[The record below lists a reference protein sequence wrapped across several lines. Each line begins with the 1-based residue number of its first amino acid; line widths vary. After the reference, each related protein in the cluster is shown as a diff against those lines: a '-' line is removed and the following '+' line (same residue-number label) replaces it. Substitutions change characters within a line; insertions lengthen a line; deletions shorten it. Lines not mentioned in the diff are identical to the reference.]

1 MGVILIAFEREAELS
16 ALDQL
21 LSGRGH
27 RVVRSGNGLAAL
39 DAARREPPHAIVSDI
54 VLPRMDGF
62 ALCRKW
68 KQDERLQAIPFLF
81 YTRRHD
87 DPKYERFALELGA
100 ERFLARSV
108 SPESLIT
115 ALDELLANVPKG
127 NGNGVGTGT
136 MPLPTIDET
145 VMQRTVGLDRAQR
158 AAEAEKVQRIAE
170 LENSQRKHA
179 AELEN
184 AQRKLAA
191 ELETAQR
198 KHAAELES
206 AQRKHAA
213 ELENAQRKPAE
224 AAERAQQAHSRQVAQ
239 VEELEATNR
248 RLAAGEARFR
258 RVFEANPLPM
268 WIADHAT
275 GGFIAVNDAA
285 LALYGYSRGEF
296 LGLKRAALEAP
307 DAEDGAA
314 VAHLRKDGSGLKVA
328 LGSQQI
334 EFDGRSADLVSA
346 YDVTTHAAAEH
357 KLREEAD
364 KLRKEADKLRKDAVG
379 ARSLVEAAPDGCWIL
394 DGNGRLLDVNSAY
407 CRMSGYSREELLGM
421 NASQIEDQSTGETTM
436 RLQLGRVQGGG
447 RYETK
452 HRCRDGTPL
461 DVEVSVGVLE
471 TGAGDN
477 MVLIRDV
484 TERRRETVVQ
494 RTGQRTLEFLVEL
507 FKQSEN
513 FDESSIVRRVI
524 DQAADVTGS
533 PLAYLYFVDPPRKT
547 IALAAWRDRSQP
559 LATMVNA
566 EARPVAR
573 AGLFTECVR
582 ARHPT
587 SSNDLTRK
595 PQQDGL
601 PELQRYLAVPMIAHD
616 DTVAVLGVANR
627 EAGYDEDDQRALSA
641 LADGVWRVL
650 QSKRAHAATLGSLQ
664 RTDVAMQGMIDS
676 MVRMVERHDPYTAG
690 SSRRLAALAVALGR
704 EAGLDGERQHALR
717 VAALLHDIG
726 NIAVPTSILSKP
738 APLTETEQAIMR
750 THVDEGCQLLA
761 EIDFGAPIA
770 DIIYQSHERY
780 DGSGYPRGLK
790 GEEIL
795 VEARILAIADT
806 VEAMCS
812 PRPYRP
818 AAGMEAA
825 IDVINRGAGRLYDL
839 HLVAACTRLV
849 RQHGFTL
856 PE

>member
-21 LSGRGH
+21 LSGKGH

-68 KQDERLQAIPFLF
+68 KQDERLQTIPFLF

-108 SPESLIT
+108 SPETLVA
-115 ALDELLANVPKG
+115 ALDELLANVPKNGGG
-127 NGNGVGTGT
+127 NT
-136 MPLPTIDET
+136 MPLPILDET
-145 VMQRTVGLDRAQR
+145 VIQRQVIAGKAQRAAAEAERAQR
-158 AAEAEKVQRIAE
+158 AAVDAERMQRLAE
-170 LENSQRKHA
+170 LEKAQRAAA
-179 AELEN
+179 AEK
-184 AQRKLAA
+184 AQHLA
-191 ELETAQR
+191 EI
-198 KHAAELES
+198 ES
-206 AQRKHAA
+206 AQRK
-213 ELENAQRKPAE
+213 QAE
-224 AAERAQQAHSRQVAQ
+224 AAERAQQAQSRLLSQI
-239 VEELEATNR
+239 EELEATNR

-258 RVFEANPLPM
+258 RVFESNPLPM

-285 LALYGYSRGEF
+285 LALYGYSRAEF
-296 LGLKRAALEAP
+296 LALKGPALEAP

-314 VAHLRKDGSGLKVA
+314 VAHQRKDGGGLKVA
-328 LGSQQI
+328 LALHEI

-346 YDVTTHAAAEH
+346 YDLTERAATER
-357 KLREEAD
+357 KLRDEAAD
-364 KLRKEADKLRKDAVG
+364 LRKEAVT
-379 ARSLVEAAPDGCWIL
+379 ARTLVEAAPDGCWIL
-394 DGNGRLLDVNSAY
+394 DSTGRILDVNSAY
-407 CRMSGYSREELLGM
+407 CRMTGYSRDELVGM
-421 NASQIEDQSTGETTM
+421 NSSQIEDQSTGETTM

-452 HRCRDGTPL
+452 HRCRDGTLL
-461 DVEVSVGVLE
+461 DVEVSVGVMS
-471 TGAGDN
+471 TGAGDS

-484 TERRRETVVQ
+484 SQRRRDIVSQ
-494 RTGQRTLEFLVEL
+494 RAGQRQLEFLVDL

-513 FDESSIVRRVI
+513 FDETALVRRVI
-524 DQAADVTGS
+524 DQAADATGS
-533 PLAYLYFVDPPRKT
+533 PLAYMYFVDPARKT
-547 IALAAWRDRSQP
+547 ISLAAWRDRSQP

-566 EARPVAR
+566 EPRPVAR

-582 ARHPT
+582 ARHAT

-601 PELQRYLAVPMIAHD
+601 PDLQRFLAVPMVAD
-616 DTVAVLGVANR
+616 DETVAVLGVANR
-627 EAGYDEDDQRALSA
+627 EAGYGEDDQRALLE
-641 LADGVWRVL
+641 LADGAWRVL
-650 QSKRAHAATLGSLQ
+650 HSRRAHAATLGSLH
-664 RTDVAMQGMIDS
+664 RTDVALQGMIDS

-726 NIAVPTSILSKP
+726 NIAVPATILSKP
-738 APLTETEQAIMR
+738 APLTETEIAIMR
-750 THVDEGCQLLA
+750 THVDEGCELLA
-761 EIDFGAPIA
+761 DIDFGAPVA

-825 IDVINRGAGRLYDL
+825 IEAINRGAGRLYDL

>member
-21 LSGRGH
+21 LSGKGH

-68 KQDERLQAIPFLF
+68 KQDERLQTIPFLF

-108 SPESLIT
+108 PPESLVT
-115 ALDELLANVPKG
+115 ALDELLANLPK
-127 NGNGVGTGT
+127 NGSSTQ
-136 MPLPTIDET
+136 PLPRLDET
-145 VMQRTVGLDRAQR
+145 VIQRQAIAEKAQRAAVEAERSQRLAELEKAQR
-158 AAEAEKVQRIAE
+158 AAEAEKAQHLAD
-170 LENSQRKHA
+170 LD
-179 AELEN
+179 N
-184 AQRKLAA
+184 AQRK
-191 ELETAQR
+191 Q
-198 KHAAELES
+198 
-206 AQRKHAA
+206 
-213 ELENAQRKPAE
+213 AE
-224 AAERAQQAHSRQVAQ
+224 AAERAQQAQARLLSQI
-239 VEELEATNR
+239 EELEAGNR

-285 LALYGYSRGEF
+285 LALYGYNRAEF
-296 LGLKRAALEAP
+296 LSLKGASLEAP

-314 VAHLRKDGSGLKVA
+314 VAHQRKDGGGIKVA
-328 LGSQQI
+328 LALHEI
-334 EFDGRSADLVSA
+334 EFDGRSANLVSA
-346 YDVTTHAAAEH
+346 YDLTERAATER
-357 KLREEAD
+357 KLRDEAD
-364 KLRKEADKLRKDAVG
+364 GLRKDAVS
-379 ARSLVEAAPDGCWIL
+379 ARTLVEAAPDGCWIL
-394 DGNGRLLDVNSAY
+394 DSNGRVLDVNAAY
-407 CRMSGYSREELLGM
+407 CRMTGYSRDELLGM
-421 NASQIEDQSTGETTM
+421 NASQIEDQTTGETTM

-452 HRCRDGTPL
+452 HRCRDGTLL
-461 DVEVSVGVLE
+461 DVEVSVGVME
-471 TGAGDN
+471 AGAGDS

-484 TERRRETVVQ
+484 AQRRRETVARRAEQ
-494 RTGQRTLEFLVEL
+494 RQLEFLVDL

-513 FDESSIVRRVI
+513 FDESALVRRVI
-524 DQAADVTGS
+524 DQAAEATGS
-533 PLAYLYFVDPPRKT
+533 PLAYMYFVDPARKT

-566 EARPVAR
+566 EPRPVAR

-582 ARHPT
+582 ARHAT

-601 PELQRYLAVPMIAHD
+601 PDLQRYLAVPMVAD
-616 DTVAVLGVANR
+616 DETVAVLGVANR
-627 EAGYDEDDQRALSA
+627 EASYGEDDQRALLELS
-641 LADGVWRVL
+641 DGVWRVL
-650 QSKRAHAATLGSLQ
+650 HSKRAHAATLGSLQ

-676 MVRMVERHDPYTAG
+676 MVRMIERHDPYTAG

-726 NIAVPTSILSKP
+726 NIAVPASILAKP

-750 THVDEGCQLLA
+750 THVEEGCQLLA

>member
-21 LSGRGH
+21 LSGKGH

-68 KQDERLQAIPFLF
+68 KQDERLQTIPFVF

-100 ERFLARSV
+100 ERFIARSV
-108 SPESLIT
+108 PPESLVA
-115 ALDELLANVPKG
+115 ALEELLVNVPKNGSG
-127 NGNGVGTGT
+127 NNTQ
-136 MPLPTIDET
+136 PLPKLDET
-145 VMQRTVGLDRAQR
+145 VIQRQVIADKAQRAAAEAERVQRQAELEKAQRGIAELEKAQR
-158 AAEAEKVQRIAE
+158 AAEAEKAQHQAE
-170 LENSQRKHA
+170 KEQHLA
-179 AELEN
+179 DLDN
-184 AQRKLAA
+184 AQRKQ
-191 ELETAQR
+191 T
-198 KHAAELES
+198 
-206 AQRKHAA
+206 
-213 ELENAQRKPAE
+213 E
-224 AAERAQQAHSRQVAQ
+224 AAERAQQAQARLLGQI
-239 VEELEATNR
+239 EELEATNR

-258 RVFEANPLPM
+258 RVFESNPLPM

-275 GGFIAVNDAA
+275 GGFIAVNDSA
-285 LALYGYSRGEF
+285 LALYGYSRAEF
-296 LGLKRAALEAP
+296 LALKGPSLEAP

-314 VAHLRKDGSGLKVA
+314 IAHQRKDGGGLKVSLA
-328 LGSQQI
+328 LHEI
-334 EFDGRSADLVSA
+334 EFDGRSANLVSA
-346 YDVTTHAAAEH
+346 YDLTERAATER
-357 KLREEAD
+357 KLRDEAAD
-364 KLRKEADKLRKDAVG
+364 LRKEAVTTRT
-379 ARSLVEAAPDGCWIL
+379 LVEAAPDGCWIL
-394 DGNGRLLDVNSAY
+394 DADGRLLDVNAAY

-421 NASQIEDQSTGETTM
+421 NAAQIEDQSTGETTM

-452 HRCRDGTPL
+452 HRCRDGSLL
-461 DVEVSVGVLE
+461 DVEVSVGVME
-471 TGAGDN
+471 AGAGDS
-477 MVLIRDV
+477 MVLIRDASQ
-484 TERRRETVVQ
+484 RRREVVSQ
-494 RTGQRTLEFLVEL
+494 RAGQRQLEFLVDL

-513 FDESSIVRRVI
+513 FDESALVRRVI
-524 DQAADVTGS
+524 DQAADATSS
-533 PLAYLYFVDPPRKT
+533 PLAYMYFVDPARKT

-566 EARPVAR
+566 EPRPIAR

-582 ARHPT
+582 AQHAT

-601 PELQRYLAVPMIAHD
+601 PDLQRYLAVPMVAD
-616 DTVAVLGVANR
+616 DQTVAVLGVANR
-627 EAGYDEDDQRALSA
+627 EAGYGEDDQRALLELS
-641 LADGVWRVL
+641 DGVWRVL
-650 QSKRAHAATLGSLQ
+650 HSKRAHAATLGSLQ
-664 RTDVAMQGMIDS
+664 RTDVALQGMIDS

-690 SSRRLAALAVALGR
+690 SARRLAALAVALGR

-726 NIAVPTSILSKP
+726 NIAVPTTILSKP
-738 APLTETEQAIMR
+738 APLTETEIAIMR

-825 IDVINRGAGRLYDL
+825 IDTINRGAGRLYDL

>member
-21 LSGRGH
+21 LSSKGH

-68 KQDERLQAIPFLF
+68 KQDERLQAIPFVF

-100 ERFLARSV
+100 ERFIARSV
-108 SPESLIT
+108 PPESLLA
-115 ALDELLANVPKG
+115 ALEELLVNVPK
-127 NGNGVGTGT
+127 NGGGSNTQ
-136 MPLPTIDET
+136 PLPKLDET
-145 VMQRTVGLDRAQR
+145 VIQRQVVAEKAQRAAAEAERAQRQAELEKAQRGLAELEKAQR
-158 AAEAEKVQRIAE
+158 AAEAEKAQHLAE
-170 LENSQRKHA
+170 LND
-179 AELEN
+179 
-184 AQRKLAA
+184 AQRKQ
-191 ELETAQR
+191 T
-198 KHAAELES
+198 
-206 AQRKHAA
+206 
-213 ELENAQRKPAE
+213 E
-224 AAERAQQAHSRQVAQ
+224 AAERAQQAQARLLGQI
-239 VEELEATNR
+239 EELEATNR

-268 WIADHAT
+268 WIADRAT
-275 GGFIAVNDAA
+275 GGFIAVNDSA
-285 LALYGYSRGEF
+285 LVLYGYSRAEF
-296 LGLKRAALEAP
+296 LALKGASLEAP
-307 DAEDGAA
+307 DAEEGAA
-314 VAHLRKDGSGLKVA
+314 IAHQRKDGGGLKVA
-328 LGSQQI
+328 LALHEI
-334 EFDGRSADLVSA
+334 EFDGRSANLVSA
-346 YDVTTHAAAEH
+346 YDLTERAATER
-357 KLREEAD
+357 KLRDEAAD
-364 KLRKEADKLRKDAVG
+364 LRKEAVTTRT
-379 ARSLVEAAPDGCWIL
+379 LVEAAPDGCWIL
-394 DGNGRLLDVNSAY
+394 DANGRLLDVNAAY
-407 CRMSGYSREELLGM
+407 CRMSGYGREELLGM
-421 NASQIEDQSTGETTM
+421 NSAQIEDQSTGETTM

-452 HRCRDGTPL
+452 HRCRDGALL
-461 DVEVSVGVLE
+461 DVEVSVGVME
-471 TGAGDN
+471 AGAGDS
-477 MVLIRDV
+477 MVLIRDASQ
-484 TERRRETVVQ
+484 RRREVVAQ
-494 RTGQRTLEFLVEL
+494 RAGQRQLEFLVDL
-507 FKQSEN
+507 FKQAEN
-513 FDESSIVRRVI
+513 FDESALVRRVI
-524 DQAADVTGS
+524 DQAADATGS
-533 PLAYLYFVDPPRKT
+533 PLAYMYFVDPARKT

-566 EARPVAR
+566 EPRPIAR

-582 ARHPT
+582 AQHAT

-601 PELQRYLAVPMIAHD
+601 PDLQRYLAVPMVAD
-616 DTVAVLGVANR
+616 DHTVAVLGVANR
-627 EAGYDEDDQRALSA
+627 EAGYGEDDQRTLLELS
-641 LADGVWRVL
+641 DGVWRVL

-690 SSRRLAALAVALGR
+690 SARRLAALAVALGR

-726 NIAVPTSILSKP
+726 NIAVPTTILAKP
-738 APLTETEQAIMR
+738 APLTETEIAIMR

-795 VEARILAIADT
+795 VEARILAIA
-806 VEAMCS
+806 AMCS

-825 IDVINRGAGRLYDL
+825 IDTINRGAGRLYDL

>member
-21 LSGRGH
+21 LSGKGH

-108 SPESLIT
+108 PPESLVT
-115 ALDELLANVPKG
+115 ALDELLASAPKNGGG
-127 NGNGVGTGT
+127 NT
-136 MPLPTIDET
+136 MPLPTLDET
-145 VMQRTVGLDRAQR
+145 LVQRNLVAEKAHRAAEADKAQRLAEREKAQR
-158 AAEAEKVQRIAE
+158 AAEAEKAQHLAE
-170 LENSQRKHA
+170 LD
-179 AELEN
+179 N
-184 AQRKLAA
+184 AQRK
-191 ELETAQR
+191 Q
-198 KHAAELES
+198 
-206 AQRKHAA
+206 
-213 ELENAQRKPAE
+213 AE
-224 AAERAQQAHSRQVAQ
+224 AAERAQQAQARLLAQ
-239 VEELEATNR
+239 IEELEATNR

-285 LALYGYSRGEF
+285 LALYNYSRAEF
-296 LGLKRAALEAP
+296 LALKGAALEAP

-314 VAHLRKDGSGLKVA
+314 VAHQRKDGSGIKVA
-328 LGSQQI
+328 LALHEI

-346 YDVTTHAAAEH
+346 YDLTERAATER
-357 KLREEAD
+357 KLRDEAD
-364 KLRKEADKLRKDAVG
+364 GLRKEAVS
-379 ARSLVEAAPDGCWIL
+379 ARTLVEAAPDGCWIL
-394 DGNGRLLDVNSAY
+394 DSNGRLLDVNAAY
-407 CRMSGYSREELLGM
+407 CRMSGYSRNELLGM

-452 HRCRDGTPL
+452 HRCRDGTLL
-461 DVEVSVGVLE
+461 DVEVSVGVME
-471 TGAGDN
+471 TGGGDS
-477 MVLIRDV
+477 MVLVRDV
-484 TERRRETVVQ
+484 SQRRRDTVAQ
-494 RTGQRTLEFLVEL
+494 RAEQRQLEFLVEL

-513 FDESSIVRRVI
+513 FDESALVRRVI
-524 DQAADVTGS
+524 DQAADATGS
-533 PLAYLYFVDPPRKT
+533 PLAYMYFVDPGRKT

-559 LATMVNA
+559 MATIVHA
-566 EARPVAR
+566 EPRPVAR

-582 ARHPT
+582 ARHAT

-601 PELQRYLAVPMIAHD
+601 PDLQRYLAVPMVAD
-616 DTVAVLGVANR
+616 DETVAVLGVANR
-627 EAGYDEDDQRALSA
+627 EAGYDEDDQRALLELS
-641 LADGVWRVL
+641 DGVWRVL

-676 MVRMVERHDPYTAG
+676 MVRMIERHDPYTAG

-726 NIAVPTSILSKP
+726 NIAVPASILAKP

-839 HLVAACTRLV
+839 HLVTACTRLV

>member
-21 LSGRGH
+21 LSGKGH

-68 KQDERLQAIPFLF
+68 KQDERLQTIPFLF

-108 SPESLIT
+108 PPETLVS
-115 ALDELLANVPKG
+115 ALDELLANVPR
-127 NGNGVGTGT
+127 NGGSNT
-136 MPLPTIDET
+136 MPLPTLDET
-145 VMQRTVGLDRAQR
+145 VIQRQVIAEKAQRAAAEAERAQRAAVDAERAQRLAELEKAQR
-158 AAEAEKVQRIAE
+158 AAEAEKARHLAE
-170 LENSQRKHA
+170 I
-179 AELEN
+179 
-184 AQRKLAA
+184 
-191 ELETAQR
+191 
-198 KHAAELES
+198 ES
-206 AQRKHAA
+206 AQRK
-213 ELENAQRKPAE
+213 QAE
-224 AAERAQQAHSRQVAQ
+224 AAERAQQAQSRLLSQI
-239 VEELEATNR
+239 EELEATNR

-258 RVFEANPLPM
+258 RVFESNPLPM

-285 LALYGYSRGEF
+285 LALYGYSRAEF
-296 LGLKRAALEAP
+296 LGLKCPALEAP

-314 VAHLRKDGSGLKVA
+314 IAHQRKDGGGLKVA
-328 LGSQQI
+328 LALHEI
-334 EFDGRSADLVSA
+334 EFDGRSANLVSA
-346 YDVTTHAAAEH
+346 YDLTERAATER
-357 KLREEAD
+357 KLRDEAAD
-364 KLRKEADKLRKDAVG
+364 LRKQAVT
-379 ARSLVEAAPDGCWIL
+379 ARTLVEAAPDGCWIL
-394 DGNGRLLDVNSAY
+394 DSNGRILDVNAAY
-407 CRMSGYSREELLGM
+407 CRMSGYSRDELVGM
-421 NASQIEDQSTGETTM
+421 NSSQIEDQSTGETTM

-447 RYETK
+447 HYETK
-452 HRCRDGTPL
+452 HRCRDGTLL
-461 DVEVSVGVLE
+461 DVEVSVGVQS
-471 TGAGDN
+471 TGSGDS

-484 TERRRETVVQ
+484 SQRRRAIVSQ
-494 RTGQRTLEFLVEL
+494 RAGQRQLEFLVDL

-513 FDESSIVRRVI
+513 FDETALVRRVI
-524 DQAADVTGS
+524 DQAADATGS
-533 PLAYLYFVDPPRKT
+533 PLAYMYFVDPARKT
-547 IALAAWRDRSQP
+547 ISLAAWRDRSQP

-566 EARPVAR
+566 EPRPVAR

-582 ARHPT
+582 ARHAT

-601 PELQRYLAVPMIAHD
+601 PDLQRFLAVPMVD
-616 DTVAVLGVANR
+616 GEETVAVLGVANR
-627 EAGYDEDDQRALSA
+627 EAGYGEDDQRALLE
-641 LADGVWRVL
+641 LADGAWRVL
-650 QSKRAHAATLGSLQ
+650 HSRRAHAATLGSLQ
-664 RTDVAMQGMIDS
+664 RTDVALQGMIDS

-690 SSRRLAALAVALGR
+690 SARRLAALAVALGR

-726 NIAVPTSILSKP
+726 NIAVPTTILSKP
-738 APLTETEQAIMR
+738 APLTETEIAIMR

-825 IDVINRGAGRLYDL
+825 IDTINRGAGRLYDL

>member
-68 KQDERLQAIPFLF
+68 KQDERLQSIPFLF

-108 SPESLIT
+108 SPESLVT
-115 ALDELLANVPKG
+115 ALDELLKQVPK
-127 NGNGVGTGT
+127 NGSST
-136 MPLPTIDET
+136 MPLPILDET
-145 VMQRTVGLDRAQR
+145 GLQR
-158 AAEAEKVQRIAE
+158 AAALEKVG
-170 LENSQRKHA
+170 LEKA
-179 AELEN
+179 ALEK
-184 AQRKLAA
+184 AQKK
-191 ELETAQR
+191 Q
-198 KHAAELES
+198 
-206 AQRKHAA
+206 
-213 ELENAQRKPAE
+213 AE
-224 AAERAQQAHSRQVAQ
+224 AAERAQHVQTQLLAQ
-239 VEELEATNR
+239 IEELEATNQ

-268 WIADHAT
+268 WITDHAT

-285 LALYGYSRGEF
+285 LALYGYNRAEF
-296 LGLKRAALEAP
+296 LSLKTAALDVP
-307 DAEDGAA
+307 DAEDGSSPL
-314 VAHLRKDGSGLKVA
+314 VTHRHKDGAA
-328 LGSQQI
+328 LRIALASHEI

-346 YDVTTHAAAEH
+346 YDLSAHVATERKLQEQAGAGRALLEAAA
-357 KLREEAD
+357 
-364 KLRKEADKLRKDAVG
+364 
-379 ARSLVEAAPDGCWIL
+379 DGCWIL
-394 DGNGRLLDVNSAY
+394 DADGRLLDVNAAY
-407 CRMSGYSREELLGM
+407 CRMSGYSREQLLTM
-421 NASQIEDQSTGETTM
+421 NASEIEDQTSGETTM
-436 RLQLGRVQGGG
+436 RLQLGRVTGGG

-452 HRCRDGTPL
+452 HRCQDGTLL
-461 DVEVSVGVLE
+461 DVDVSVGVLE
-471 TGAGDN
+471 AGRGDGHGDG
-477 MVLIRDV
+477 MRDSIVLIRDV
-484 TERRRETVVQ
+484 SPRRRDLVAQ
-494 RTGQRTLEFLVEL
+494 RTAQRQLEFLVEL

-513 FDESSIVRRVI
+513 FDESAIVRRLI
-524 DQAADVTGS
+524 DQAADATGS
-533 PLAYLYFVDPPRKT
+533 PLAYLYFVDPSHKT

-559 LATMVNA
+559 YATMVDA
-566 EARPVAR
+566 EPRPIAR

-582 ARHPT
+582 AKHPT

-601 PELQRYLAVPMIAHD
+601 PDLQRYLAVPMVADD

-627 EAGYDEDDQRALSA
+627 EGGYGEEDQRTLSSM
-641 LADGVWRVL
+641 ADGVWRVL

-664 RTDVAMQGMIDS
+664 RTDVALQGMIDS

-717 VAALLHDIG
+717 IAALLHDIG
-726 NIAVPTSILSKP
+726 NIAVPATILSKP

-795 VEARILAIADT
+795 LEARILAIADT

-839 HLVAACTRLV
+839 HVVAACTRLV

-856 PE
+856 PG

>member
-16 ALDQL
+16 ALEQL
-21 LSGRGH
+21 LAGKGH

-68 KQDERLQAIPFLF
+68 KQDERLQSIPFLF

-108 SPESLIT
+108 SPEQLVT
-115 ALDELLANVPKG
+115 ALDELLVNVPKPSG
-127 NGNGVGTGT
+127 NGGSAGT
-136 MPLPTIDET
+136 MPLPTLDET
-145 VMQRTVGLDRAQR
+145 VIQRPVGLDKAQR
-158 AAEAEKVQRIAE
+158 AAEAEKVARIAE
-170 LENSQRKHA
+170 LENASRKHA
-179 AELEN
+179 AELEKV
-184 AQRKLAA
+184 QRAA
-191 ELETAQR
+191 EAEKAAR
-198 KHAAELES
+198 IAELES
-206 AQRKHAA
+206 ASRKQTA
-213 ELENAQRKPAE
+213 ELEKLQRKEAE
-224 AAERAQQAHSRQVAQ
+224 ATERAQQAHSRLLGQI
-239 VEELEATNR
+239 EELEATNK

-285 LALYGYSRGEF
+285 LALYGYNRAEF
-296 LGLKRAALEAP
+296 LALKGSSLEAP
-307 DAEDGAA
+307 DAEDDAA
-314 VAHLRKDGSGLKVA
+314 PVAHQRKDGGSLKIS
-328 LGSQQI
+328 LGSHEI

-346 YDVTTHAAAEH
+346 YDLTERAAAEQ
-357 KLREEAD
+357 KLREEAVT
-364 KLRKEADKLRKDAVG
+364 LRKETISTRT
-379 ARSLVEAAPDGCWIL
+379 LVEAAPDGCWIL
-394 DGNGRLLDVNSAY
+394 DSNGRLIDLNAAY
-407 CRMSGYSREELLGM
+407 CRMTGYSREELLGM
-421 NASQIEDQSTGETTM
+421 NASQIEDQTAGETTM

-452 HRCRDGTPL
+452 HRCRDGSLL
-461 DVEVSVGVLE
+461 DVEVSVGVME
-471 TGAGDN
+471 AGAAGDN

-484 TERRRETVVQ
+484 SERRREFVTQ
-494 RTGQRTLEFLVEL
+494 RASQRGLEFLVEL
-507 FKQSEN
+507 FKQSES
-513 FDESSIVRRVI
+513 FDESAIVRRVI
-524 DQAADVTGS
+524 DQAADTTGS
-533 PLAYLYFVDPPRKT
+533 PLAYMYFVDPARKT
-547 IALAAWRDRSQP
+547 IALAAWRDGTQP
-559 LATMVNA
+559 MATMVNA
-566 EARPVAR
+566 EARPLAR

-601 PELQRYLAVPMIAHD
+601 PDLQRYLAVPMISGDA
-616 DTVAVLGVANR
+616 TVAVLGVANR
-627 EAGYDEDDQRALSA
+627 EAGYGEEDQRALSA

-650 QSKRAHAATLGSLQ
+650 ESKRAHAATLGSLQ
-664 RTDVAMQGMIDS
+664 RTDVALQGMIDS

-726 NIAVPTSILSKP
+726 NVGVPATILSKP
-738 APLTETEQAIMR
+738 APLTETEIAIMR

-825 IDVINRGAGRLYDL
+825 IEAINKGAGRLYDL

>member
-21 LSGRGH
+21 LSGKGH

-108 SPESLIT
+108 PPETLVS
-115 ALDELLANVPKG
+115 ALDELLAHLPKN
-127 NGNGVGTGT
+127 NGGSNT
-136 MPLPTIDET
+136 MPLPKLDET
-145 VMQRTVGLDRAQR
+145 VIQRQVIAEKAQRAAEAQRAAVDAERAQRLAELEKAQR
-158 AAEAEKVQRIAE
+158 AAEAEKAQHLAE
-170 LENSQRKHA
+170 I
-179 AELEN
+179 
-184 AQRKLAA
+184 
-191 ELETAQR
+191 
-198 KHAAELES
+198 ES
-206 AQRKHAA
+206 AQRK
-213 ELENAQRKPAE
+213 QAE
-224 AAERAQQAHSRQVAQ
+224 AAERAQQAQSRLLAQ
-239 VEELEATNR
+239 IEELEATNR

-258 RVFEANPLPM
+258 RVFESNPLPM

-285 LALYGYSRGEF
+285 LALYGYSRAEF
-296 LGLKRAALEAP
+296 LALKGSALEAP

-314 VAHLRKDGSGLKVA
+314 VAHQRKDGGGLKVA
-328 LGSQQI
+328 LALHEI

-346 YDVTTHAAAEH
+346 YDLTERAATER
-357 KLREEAD
+357 KLRDEAAD
-364 KLRKEADKLRKDAVG
+364 LRKEAVT
-379 ARSLVEAAPDGCWIL
+379 ARTLVEAAPDGCWIL
-394 DGNGRLLDVNSAY
+394 DSNGRILDVNSAY
-407 CRMSGYSREELLGM
+407 CRMAGYSRDELVGM
-421 NASQIEDQSTGETTM
+421 NSSQIEDQSTGETTM

-452 HRCRDGTPL
+452 HRCRDGTLL
-461 DVEVSVGVLE
+461 DVEVSVGVMS
-471 TGAGDN
+471 TGAGDS

-484 TERRRETVVQ
+484 SQRRRDIVSQ
-494 RTGQRTLEFLVEL
+494 RAGQRQLEFLVDL

-513 FDESSIVRRVI
+513 FDETALVRRVI
-524 DQAADVTGS
+524 DQAADATGS
-533 PLAYLYFVDPPRKT
+533 PLAYMYFVDPARKT
-547 IALAAWRDRSQP
+547 ISLAAWRDRSQP
-559 LATMVNA
+559 LATMVHA
-566 EARPVAR
+566 EPRPVAR

-582 ARHPT
+582 ARHAT

-601 PELQRYLAVPMIAHD
+601 PDLQRFLAVPMVAD
-616 DTVAVLGVANR
+616 DETVAVLGVANR
-627 EAGYDEDDQRALSA
+627 EAGYGEDDQRALLE
-641 LADGVWRVL
+641 LADGAWRVL
-650 QSKRAHAATLGSLQ
+650 QSRRAHAATLGSLQ
-664 RTDVAMQGMIDS
+664 RTDVALQGMIDS

-726 NIAVPTSILSKP
+726 NIAVPATILSKP
-738 APLTETEQAIMR
+738 APLTETEIAIMR

-761 EIDFGAPIA
+761 DIDFSAPIA

-825 IDVINRGAGRLYDL
+825 IDAINRGAGRLYDL

>member
-16 ALDQL
+16 ALEQL
-21 LSGRGH
+21 LAGKGH

-68 KQDERLQAIPFLF
+68 KQDERLQSIPFLF

-108 SPESLIT
+108 SPEQLVT
-115 ALDELLANVPKG
+115 ALDELLVNVPKPSG
-127 NGNGVGTGT
+127 NGGSTGT
-136 MPLPTIDET
+136 MPLPTLDET
-145 VMQRTVGLDRAQR
+145 VIQRPVGLDKAQR
-158 AAEAEKVQRIAE
+158 AAEAEKVARIAE
-170 LENSQRKHA
+170 LENASRKHA
-179 AELEN
+179 AELEKV
-184 AQRKLAA
+184 QRAA
-191 ELETAQR
+191 EAEKAAR
-198 KHAAELES
+198 IAELES
-206 AQRKHAA
+206 ASRKQTA
-213 ELENAQRKPAE
+213 ELEKLQRKEAE
-224 AAERAQQAHSRQVAQ
+224 ATERAQQAHSRLLGQI
-239 VEELEATNR
+239 EELEATNK

-285 LALYGYSRGEF
+285 LALYGYNRAEF
-296 LGLKRAALEAP
+296 LALKGSSLEAP
-307 DAEDGAA
+307 DAEDDAA
-314 VAHLRKDGSGLKVA
+314 PVAHQRKDGGSLKIS
-328 LGSQQI
+328 LGSHEI

-346 YDVTTHAAAEH
+346 YDLTERAAAEQ
-357 KLREEAD
+357 KLREEAVT
-364 KLRKEADKLRKDAVG
+364 LRKETISTRT
-379 ARSLVEAAPDGCWIL
+379 LVEAAPDGCWIL
-394 DGNGRLLDVNSAY
+394 DSNGRLIDLNAAY
-407 CRMSGYSREELLGM
+407 CRMTGYSREELLGM
-421 NASQIEDQSTGETTM
+421 NASQIEDQTAGETTM
-436 RLQLGRVQGGG
+436 RLQLGRVRGGG

-452 HRCRDGTPL
+452 HRCRDGSLL
-461 DVEVSVGVLE
+461 DVEVSVGVME
-471 TGAGDN
+471 AGAAGDN

-484 TERRRETVVQ
+484 SERRREFVTQ
-494 RTGQRTLEFLVEL
+494 RASQRGLEFLVEL
-507 FKQSEN
+507 FKQSES
-513 FDESSIVRRVI
+513 FDESAIVRRVI
-524 DQAADVTGS
+524 DQAADTTGS
-533 PLAYLYFVDPPRKT
+533 PLAYMYFVDPARKT
-547 IALAAWRDRSQP
+547 IALAAWRDGTQP
-559 LATMVNA
+559 MATMVNA
-566 EARPVAR
+566 EARPLAR

-601 PELQRYLAVPMIAHD
+601 PDLQRYLAVPMISGD
-616 DTVAVLGVANR
+616 ETVAVLGVANR
-627 EAGYDEDDQRALSA
+627 EAGYGEEDQRALSA

-650 QSKRAHAATLGSLQ
+650 ESKRAHAATLGSLQ
-664 RTDVAMQGMIDS
+664 RTDVALQGMIDS

-726 NIAVPTSILSKP
+726 NVGVPATILSKP
-738 APLTETEQAIMR
+738 APLTETEIAIMR

-825 IDVINRGAGRLYDL
+825 IEAINKGAGRLYDL

>member
-21 LSGRGH
+21 LSGKGH

-68 KQDERLQAIPFLF
+68 KQDERLQTIPFVF

-100 ERFLARSV
+100 ERFIARSV
-108 SPESLIT
+108 PPESLVT
-115 ALDELLANVPKG
+115 ALDELLVNVAK
-127 NGNGVGTGT
+127 NGGSNTQ
-136 MPLPTIDET
+136 PLPKLDET
-145 VMQRTVGLDRAQR
+145 VIQRQVVAEKAQR
-158 AAEAEKVQRIAE
+158 AAAEAERAQRQAELEKAQRGLAELEKAQRVAEAEKAQHLAE
-170 LENSQRKHA
+170 LND
-179 AELEN
+179 
-184 AQRKLAA
+184 AQRKQ
-191 ELETAQR
+191 T
-198 KHAAELES
+198 
-206 AQRKHAA
+206 
-213 ELENAQRKPAE
+213 E
-224 AAERAQQAHSRQVAQ
+224 AAERAQQAQARLLGQI
-239 VEELEATNR
+239 EELEATNR

-268 WIADHAT
+268 WIADRAT
-275 GGFIAVNDAA
+275 GGFIAVNDSA
-285 LALYGYSRGEF
+285 LALYGYSRAEF
-296 LGLKRAALEAP
+296 LALKGSSLEAP

-314 VAHLRKDGSGLKVA
+314 VAHQRKDGAGLKVA
-328 LGSQQI
+328 LALQEI
-334 EFDGRSADLVSA
+334 EFDGRSANLVSA
-346 YDVTTHAAAEH
+346 YDLTERAATER
-357 KLREEAD
+357 KLRDEATE
-364 KLRKEADKLRKDAVG
+364 LRKEAVTTRT
-379 ARSLVEAAPDGCWIL
+379 LVEAAPDGCWIL
-394 DGNGRLLDVNSAY
+394 DADGRLLDVNAAY
-407 CRMSGYSREELLGM
+407 CRMSGYSRDELLGM
-421 NASQIEDQSTGETTM
+421 NSAQIEDQSTGETTM
-436 RLQLGRVQGGG
+436 RLQLGRVRGGG

-452 HRCRDGTPL
+452 HRCRDGSLL
-461 DVEVSVGVLE
+461 DVEVSVGVME
-471 TGAGDN
+471 AGAGDS
-477 MVLIRDV
+477 MVLIRDASQ
-484 TERRRETVVQ
+484 RRREIVAQ
-494 RTGQRTLEFLVEL
+494 RAGQRQLEFLVDL

-513 FDESSIVRRVI
+513 FDESALVRRVI
-524 DQAADVTGS
+524 DQAAEATGS
-533 PLAYLYFVDPPRKT
+533 PLAYMHFVDPARKT

-559 LATMVNA
+559 MATMVNA
-566 EARPVAR
+566 EPRPIAR

-582 ARHPT
+582 AQHST

-601 PELQRYLAVPMIAHD
+601 PDLQRYLAVPMVAENE
-616 DTVAVLGVANR
+616 TVAVLGVANR
-627 EAGYDEDDQRALSA
+627 EAGYGEDDQRTLLE

-650 QSKRAHAATLGSLQ
+650 QSKRAHAETLGSLQ
-664 RTDVAMQGMIDS
+664 RTDVALQGMIDS

-690 SSRRLAALAVALGR
+690 SARRLAALAVALGR

-726 NIAVPTSILSKP
+726 NIAVPTTILSKP
-738 APLTETEQAIMR
+738 APLTETEIAIMR

-825 IDVINRGAGRLYDL
+825 IDTINRGAGRLYDL

>member
-16 ALDQL
+16 ALEQL
-21 LSGRGH
+21 LAGKGH

-68 KQDERLQAIPFLF
+68 KQDERLQSIPFLF

-108 SPESLIT
+108 SPEQLVT
-115 ALDELLANVPKG
+115 ALDELLVNVPKPSG
-127 NGNGVGTGT
+127 NGGSTGT
-136 MPLPTIDET
+136 MPLPTLDET
-145 VMQRTVGLDRAQR
+145 VIQRPVGLDKAQR
-158 AAEAEKVQRIAE
+158 AAEAEKVARIAE
-170 LENSQRKHA
+170 LENASRKHA
-179 AELEN
+179 AELEKV
-184 AQRKLAA
+184 QRAA
-191 ELETAQR
+191 EAEKAAR
-198 KHAAELES
+198 IAELES
-206 AQRKHAA
+206 ASRKQTA
-213 ELENAQRKPAE
+213 ELEKLQRKEAE
-224 AAERAQQAHSRQVAQ
+224 ATERAQQAHSRLLGQI
-239 VEELEATNR
+239 EELEATNK

-285 LALYGYSRGEF
+285 LALYGYNRAEF
-296 LGLKRAALEAP
+296 LALKGSSLEAP
-307 DAEDGAA
+307 DAEDDAA
-314 VAHLRKDGSGLKVA
+314 PVAHQRKDGGSLKIS
-328 LGSQQI
+328 LGSHEI

-346 YDVTTHAAAEH
+346 YDLTERAAAEQ
-357 KLREEAD
+357 KLREEAVT
-364 KLRKEADKLRKDAVG
+364 LRKETISTRT
-379 ARSLVEAAPDGCWIL
+379 LVEAAPDGCWIL
-394 DGNGRLLDVNSAY
+394 DSNGRLIDLNAAY
-407 CRMSGYSREELLGM
+407 CRMTGYSREELLGM
-421 NASQIEDQSTGETTM
+421 NASQIEDQTAGETTM
-436 RLQLGRVQGGG
+436 RLQLGRVRGGG

-452 HRCRDGTPL
+452 HRCRDGSLL
-461 DVEVSVGVLE
+461 DVEVSVGVME
-471 TGAGDN
+471 AGAAGDN

-484 TERRRETVVQ
+484 SERRREFVTQ
-494 RTGQRTLEFLVEL
+494 RASQRGLEFLVEL
-507 FKQSEN
+507 FKQSES
-513 FDESSIVRRVI
+513 FDESAIVRRVI
-524 DQAADVTGS
+524 DQAADTTGS
-533 PLAYLYFVDPPRKT
+533 PLAYMYFVDPARKT
-547 IALAAWRDRSQP
+547 IALAAWRDGTQP
-559 LATMVNA
+559 MATMVNA
-566 EARPVAR
+566 EARPLAR

-601 PELQRYLAVPMIAHD
+601 PDLQRYLVVSMISGD
-616 DTVAVLGVANR
+616 ETVAVLGVVNR
-627 EAGYDEDDQRALSA
+627 EAGYGEEDQRALSA

-650 QSKRAHAATLGSLQ
+650 ESKRAHAATLGSLQ
-664 RTDVAMQGMIDS
+664 RTDVALQGMIDS

-726 NIAVPTSILSKP
+726 NVGVPATILSKP
-738 APLTETEQAIMR
+738 APLTETEIAIMR

-825 IDVINRGAGRLYDL
+825 IEAINKGAGRLYDL

>member
-21 LSGRGH
+21 LSGKGH

-108 SPESLIT
+108 SPETLVT
-115 ALDELLANVPKG
+115 ALDDLLKNVPK
-127 NGNGVGTGT
+127 NGTSNT
-136 MPLPTIDET
+136 MPLPALDET
-145 VMQRTVGLDRAQR
+145 VVQRSLVAEKAQR
-158 AAEAEKVQRIAE
+158 HAEAEKAAQRVAELEKAQRAELEKAQQAAEAEKAQHLAE
-170 LENSQRKHA
+170 LD
-179 AELEN
+179 
-184 AQRKLAA
+184 
-191 ELETAQR
+191 
-198 KHAAELES
+198 S
-206 AQRKHAA
+206 AQRK
-213 ELENAQRKPAE
+213 QAE
-224 AAERAQQAHSRQVAQ
+224 AADRAQQAQSRLLSQI
-239 VEELEATNR
+239 EELEATNR

-285 LALYGYSRGEF
+285 LALYGYSRAEF
-296 LGLKRAALEAP
+296 LALKGTSLEAP

-314 VAHLRKDGSGLKVA
+314 VAHQRKDGGGIKIA
-328 LGSQQI
+328 LATHEI
-334 EFDGRSADLVSA
+334 EFDGRAADLVCA
-346 YDVTTHAAAEH
+346 YDVTERAATER
-357 KLREEAD
+357 KLRDEAD
-364 KLRKEADKLRKDAVG
+364 GLRKEAVS
-379 ARSLVEAAPDGCWIL
+379 ARRLVEAAPDGCWVL
-394 DGNGRLLDVNSAY
+394 DANGRLLDVNAAY

-421 NASQIEDQSTGETTM
+421 NASQIEDQTDSETTM
-436 RLQLGRVQGGG
+436 RLQMGRAQGGG

-452 HRCRDGTPL
+452 HRHRDGTLL
-461 DVEVSVGVLE
+461 DVEVSVGVIE
-471 TGAGDN
+471 TGGGDN
-477 MVLIRDV
+477 LVLIRDV
-484 TERRRETVVQ
+484 SQRRRDTISQ
-494 RTGQRTLEFLVEL
+494 RAEQRQLEFLVDL

-513 FDESSIVRRVI
+513 FDESALVRRVI
-524 DQAADVTGS
+524 DQAADATGS
-533 PLAYLYFVDPPRKT
+533 PLAYMYFVDPARKT
-547 IALAAWRDRSQP
+547 ISLAAWRDRSQP
-559 LATMVNA
+559 MATMVHA

-582 ARHPT
+582 ARHAT

-601 PELQRYLAVPMIAHD
+601 PDLQRFLAVPMVAD
-616 DTVAVLGVANR
+616 DETVAVLGVANR
-627 EAGYDEDDQRALSA
+627 EAGYGEDDQRTLLELS
-641 LADGVWRVL
+641 DGVWRVL

-664 RTDVAMQGMIDS
+664 RTDVALQGMIDS
-676 MVRMVERHDPYTAG
+676 MVRMIERHDPYTAG

-726 NIAVPTSILSKP
+726 NIAVPASILSKP
-738 APLTETEQAIMR
+738 APLTETELAVMR

-825 IDVINRGAGRLYDL
+825 IDTINRGAGRLYDL

>member
-21 LSGRGH
+21 LSSKGH

-68 KQDERLQAIPFLF
+68 KQDERLQTIPFVF

-100 ERFLARSV
+100 ERFIARSV
-108 SPESLIT
+108 PPESLLA
-115 ALDELLANVPKG
+115 ALEELLANVPK
-127 NGNGVGTGT
+127 NGGSNTQ
-136 MPLPTIDET
+136 PLPKLDET
-145 VMQRTVGLDRAQR
+145 VIQRQVVAERAQRAAAEAERAQRQAELEKAQRGLAELEKAQR
-158 AAEAEKVQRIAE
+158 AAEAEKAQHLAE
-170 LENSQRKHA
+170 LND
-179 AELEN
+179 
-184 AQRKLAA
+184 AQRKQ
-191 ELETAQR
+191 T
-198 KHAAELES
+198 
-206 AQRKHAA
+206 
-213 ELENAQRKPAE
+213 E
-224 AAERAQQAHSRQVAQ
+224 AAERAQQAQARLLGQI
-239 VEELEATNR
+239 EELEATNR

-268 WIADHAT
+268 WIADRAT
-275 GGFIAVNDAA
+275 GGFIAVNDSA
-285 LALYGYSRGEF
+285 LALYGYSRAEF
-296 LGLKRAALEAP
+296 LALKGSSLEAP
-307 DAEDGAA
+307 EAEDGAA
-314 VAHLRKDGSGLKVA
+314 TTHQRKDGSGLKVA
-328 LGSQQI
+328 LALHEI
-334 EFDGRSADLVSA
+334 EFDGRSANLVSA
-346 YDVTTHAAAEH
+346 YDITERAATER
-357 KLREEAD
+357 KLRDEAAD
-364 KLRKEADKLRKDAVG
+364 LRKEAVT
-379 ARSLVEAAPDGCWIL
+379 ARTLVEAAPDGCWIL
-394 DGNGRLLDVNSAY
+394 DANGRLLDVNAAY

-421 NASQIEDQSTGETTM
+421 NSAQIEDQSTGETTM

-452 HRCRDGTPL
+452 HRCRDGSLL
-461 DVEVSVGVLE
+461 DVEVSVGVME
-471 TGAGDN
+471 AGAGDS
-477 MVLIRDV
+477 MVLIRDASQ
-484 TERRRETVVQ
+484 RRREVVAQ
-494 RTGQRTLEFLVEL
+494 RAGQQQLEFLVEL
-507 FKQSEN
+507 FKQAEN
-513 FDESSIVRRVI
+513 FDESALVRRVI
-524 DQAADVTGS
+524 DQAADATGS
-533 PLAYLYFVDPPRKT
+533 PLAYMYFVDPARKT

-566 EARPVAR
+566 EPRPIAR

-582 ARHPT
+582 AQHAT

-601 PELQRYLAVPMIAHD
+601 PDLQRYLAVPMVAD
-616 DTVAVLGVANR
+616 DETVAVLGIANR
-627 EAGYDEDDQRALSA
+627 EAGYGEDDQRTLLE

-650 QSKRAHAATLGSLQ
+650 QSKRAHATTLGSLQ
-664 RTDVAMQGMIDS
+664 RTDVALQGMIDS

-690 SSRRLAALAVALGR
+690 SARRLAALAVALGR

-726 NIAVPTSILSKP
+726 NIAVPTTILAKP
-738 APLTETEQAIMR
+738 APLTETEIAIMR

-825 IDVINRGAGRLYDL
+825 IDTINRGAGRLYDL

>member
-16 ALDQL
+16 ALEQL
-21 LSGRGH
+21 LAGKGH

-68 KQDERLQAIPFLF
+68 KQDERLQSIPFLF

-108 SPESLIT
+108 SPEQLVT
-115 ALDELLANVPKG
+115 ALDELLVNVPKPSG
-127 NGNGVGTGT
+127 NGGSTGT
-136 MPLPTIDET
+136 MPLPTLDET
-145 VMQRTVGLDRAQR
+145 VIQRPVGLDKAQR
-158 AAEAEKVQRIAE
+158 AAEAEKVARIAE
-170 LENSQRKHA
+170 LENASRKHA
-179 AELEN
+179 AELEKV
-184 AQRKLAA
+184 QRAA
-191 ELETAQR
+191 EAEKAAR
-198 KHAAELES
+198 IAELES
-206 AQRKHAA
+206 ASRKQTA
-213 ELENAQRKPAE
+213 ELEKLQRKEAE
-224 AAERAQQAHSRQVAQ
+224 ATERAQQAHSRLLGQI
-239 VEELEATNR
+239 EELEATNK

-285 LALYGYSRGEF
+285 LALYGYNRAEF
-296 LGLKRAALEAP
+296 LALKGSSLEAP
-307 DAEDGAA
+307 DAEDDAA
-314 VAHLRKDGSGLKVA
+314 PVAHQRKDGGSLKIS
-328 LGSQQI
+328 LGSHEI

-346 YDVTTHAAAEH
+346 YDLTERAAAEQ
-357 KLREEAD
+357 KLREEAVT
-364 KLRKEADKLRKDAVG
+364 LRKETISTRT
-379 ARSLVEAAPDGCWIL
+379 LVEAAPDGCWIL
-394 DGNGRLLDVNSAY
+394 DSNGRLIDLNAAY
-407 CRMSGYSREELLGM
+407 CRMTGYSREELLGM
-421 NASQIEDQSTGETTM
+421 NASQIEDQTAGETTM

-452 HRCRDGTPL
+452 HRCRDGSLL
-461 DVEVSVGVLE
+461 DVEVSVGVME
-471 TGAGDN
+471 AGAAGDN

-484 TERRRETVVQ
+484 SERRREFVTQ
-494 RTGQRTLEFLVEL
+494 RASQRGLEFLVEL
-507 FKQSEN
+507 FKQSES
-513 FDESSIVRRVI
+513 FDESAIVRRVI
-524 DQAADVTGS
+524 DQAADTTGS
-533 PLAYLYFVDPPRKT
+533 PLAYMYFVDPARKT
-547 IALAAWRDRSQP
+547 IALAAWRDGTQP
-559 LATMVNA
+559 MATMVNA
-566 EARPVAR
+566 EARPLAR

-601 PELQRYLAVPMIAHD
+601 PDLQRYLAVPMISGDA
-616 DTVAVLGVANR
+616 TVAVLGVANR
-627 EAGYDEDDQRALSA
+627 EAGYGEEDQRALSA

-650 QSKRAHAATLGSLQ
+650 ESKRAHAATLGSLQ
-664 RTDVAMQGMIDS
+664 RTDVALQGMIDS

-726 NIAVPTSILSKP
+726 NVGVPATILSKP
-738 APLTETEQAIMR
+738 APLTETEIAIMR

-825 IDVINRGAGRLYDL
+825 IEAINKGAGRLYDL

>member
-21 LSGRGH
+21 LSGKGH

-39 DAARREPPHAIVSDI
+39 DAARREPPNAIVSDI

-108 SPESLIT
+108 PPETLVS
-115 ALDELLANVPKG
+115 ALDELLAHLPKNNSG
-127 NGNGVGTGT
+127 SNT
-136 MPLPTIDET
+136 MPLPKLDET
-145 VMQRTVGLDRAQR
+145 VIQRQVIAEKAQRAAEAQRAAVDAERAQRLAELEKAQR
-158 AAEAEKVQRIAE
+158 AAEAEKAQHLAE
-170 LENSQRKHA
+170 I
-179 AELEN
+179 
-184 AQRKLAA
+184 
-191 ELETAQR
+191 
-198 KHAAELES
+198 ES
-206 AQRKHAA
+206 AQRK
-213 ELENAQRKPAE
+213 QAE
-224 AAERAQQAHSRQVAQ
+224 AAQRAQQAQSRLLSQI
-239 VEELEATNR
+239 EELEATNR

-258 RVFEANPLPM
+258 RVFESNPLPM

-285 LALYGYSRGEF
+285 LALYGYSRAEF
-296 LGLKRAALEAP
+296 LALKGSALEAP

-314 VAHLRKDGSGLKVA
+314 VAHQRKDGGGLKVA
-328 LGSQQI
+328 LALHEI

-346 YDVTTHAAAEH
+346 YDLTERAATER
-357 KLREEAD
+357 KLRDEAAD
-364 KLRKEADKLRKDAVG
+364 LRKAAVT
-379 ARSLVEAAPDGCWIL
+379 ARTLVEAAPDGCWIL
-394 DGNGRLLDVNSAY
+394 DSNGRILDVNSAY
-407 CRMSGYSREELLGM
+407 CRMAGYSRDELVGM
-421 NASQIEDQSTGETTM
+421 NSSQIEDQSTGETTM

-452 HRCRDGTPL
+452 HRCRDGTLL
-461 DVEVSVGVLE
+461 DVEVSVGVMS
-471 TGAGDN
+471 TGAGDS

-484 TERRRETVVQ
+484 SQRRRDLVSQ
-494 RTGQRTLEFLVEL
+494 RAGQRQLEFLVDL

-513 FDESSIVRRVI
+513 FDETALVRRVI
-524 DQAADVTGS
+524 DQAADATGS
-533 PLAYLYFVDPPRKT
+533 PLAYMYFVDPARKT
-547 IALAAWRDRSQP
+547 ISLAAWRDRSQP
-559 LATMVNA
+559 LATMVHA
-566 EARPVAR
+566 EPRPVAR

-582 ARHPT
+582 ARHAT

-601 PELQRYLAVPMIAHD
+601 PDLQRFLAVPMVAD
-616 DTVAVLGVANR
+616 DETVAVLGVANR
-627 EAGYDEDDQRALSA
+627 EAGYGEDDQRALLE
-641 LADGVWRVL
+641 LADGAWRVL
-650 QSKRAHAATLGSLQ
+650 QSRRAHAATLGSLQ
-664 RTDVAMQGMIDS
+664 RTDVALQGMIDS

-726 NIAVPTSILSKP
+726 NIAVPATILSKP
-738 APLTETEQAIMR
+738 APLTETEIAIMR

-761 EIDFGAPIA
+761 EIDFSAPIA

-825 IDVINRGAGRLYDL
+825 IDTINRGAGRLYDL

>member
-21 LSGRGH
+21 LSGKGH

-68 KQDERLQAIPFLF
+68 KQDERLQSIPFLF

-108 SPESLIT
+108 SPDSLVT
-115 ALDELLANVPKG
+115 ALDELLARHAK
-127 NGNGVGTGT
+127 NGGGGT
-136 MPLPTIDET
+136 MPLPALDET
-145 VMQRTVGLDRAQR
+145 VVQRRLVAEKAQRAAEVEKSQRAAEAAEKAQR
-158 AAEAEKVQRIAE
+158 AAEAEKAARLAEAEKAQRLAE
-170 LENSQRKHA
+170 LEKAQHL
-179 AELEN
+179 AELD
-184 AQRKLAA
+184 
-191 ELETAQR
+191 
-198 KHAAELES
+198 S
-206 AQRKHAA
+206 AQRK
-213 ELENAQRKPAE
+213 QTE
-224 AAERAQQAHSRQVAQ
+224 AAERAQQAQARLLSQI
-239 VEELEATNR
+239 EELEATNR

-268 WIADHAT
+268 WIADRAT

-285 LALYGYSRGEF
+285 LALFGYSRAEF
-296 LGLKRAALEAP
+296 LALQGAALEAP

-314 VAHLRKDGSGLKVA
+314 VAHRRNDGSALSVA
-328 LGSQQI
+328 LALHEI

-346 YDVTTHAAAEH
+346 YDLTEHAATER
-357 KLREEAD
+357 KLRDEAAG
-364 KLRKEADKLRKDAVG
+364 LRKEVVS
-379 ARSLVEAAPDGCWIL
+379 ARTLVEAAPDGCWIL
-394 DGNGRLLDVNSAY
+394 DSNGRLLDVNAAY
-407 CRMSGYSREELLGM
+407 CRMSDYSRDELLGM
-421 NASQIEDQSTGETTM
+421 NASQIEDQSAGETTM

-452 HRCRDGTPL
+452 HRCRDGTLL

-471 TGAGDN
+471 TGAGDS

-484 TERRRETVVQ
+484 SQRRRETVAQ
-494 RTGQRTLEFLVEL
+494 RAGQRQLEFLVDL

-513 FDESSIVRRVI
+513 FDESALVRRVI
-524 DQAADVTGS
+524 DQAADTTGS
-533 PLAYLYFVDPPRKT
+533 TLAYMYFVDPARKT
-547 IALAAWRDRSQP
+547 IALAAWRDRTQP
-559 LATMVNA
+559 MATMVNA
-566 EARPVAR
+566 EPRPVAR

-582 ARHPT
+582 AQHAT

-601 PELQRYLAVPMIAHD
+601 PDLQRYLAVPMVAD
-616 DTVAVLGVANR
+616 NDTVAVLGVANR
-627 EAGYDEDDQRALSA
+627 EAGYGEDDQRALLE

-664 RTDVAMQGMIDS
+664 RTDVALQGMIDS

-690 SSRRLAALAVALGR
+690 SARRLAALAVALGR

-726 NIAVPTSILSKP
+726 NIAVPATILAKP
-738 APLTETEQAIMR
+738 APLTETEIAIMR

-761 EIDFGAPIA
+761 DIDFGAPVA

-825 IDVINRGAGRLYDL
+825 IDEINRGAGRLYDL
-839 HLVAACTRLV
+839 HLVTACTRLV